1 MLVRLC
7 MEETRW
13 LFVKRHTTIRTKSHS
28 TVSVSFDYH
37 DGYQAVST
45 SQLMITL
52 LGRQASVLT
61 QPCSIMQLGNSDSLH
76 GVHFYSSGY
85 SGFLSLGL
93 REGRMDLFMEY
104 SIGLGRVGLTASTHK

>member
-13 LFVKRHTTIRTKSHS
+13 LFVKRHTTIHTKPHS

-37 DGYQAVST
+37 DDYQVVST

-85 SGFLSLGL
+85 SGFLPLGL
-93 REGRMDLFMEY
+93 RESEELVHGIFDWSR
-104 SIGLGRVGLTASTHK
+104 